1 VSKQFTFH
9 GPNGQTIVLNGPD
22 TATREEAIA
31 MFRQQHPELYAPKTD
46 IGGAVRETSGAAT
59 QFVRGVGRG
68 LVGDVVG
75 AGQFVGN
82 LGETI
87 APDATRA
94 IGKRV
99 PSWLSDAAR
108 QARDFSTA
116 EPEGIAESAGS
127 WIGSSLPFLAFPE
140 ATGGRAAKLLYDAG
154 QGAVA
159 GIVQPTRHGTAEG
172 REENAKLGMLGGAAG
187 GTLADIASRAGGR
200 RLLGLLAAMA
210 AHGAHWPIY
219 HTISHGAGHAAAT
232 AASRIPPAAAG
243 AGAAELLGE
252 DD

>member
-1 VSKQFTFH
+1 MSKQFTFH

-22 TATREEAIA
+22 TATEEDAINI
-31 MFRQQHPELYAPKTD
+31 FRQQHPELYEPGTD
-46 IGGAVRETSGAAT
+46 LEGAAREGSGALT
-59 QFVRGVGRG
+59 QFTRGVGRG

-82 LGETI
+82 LGESF
-87 APDATRA
+87 APDAMRA

-99 PSWLSDAAR
+99 PSWLADAAAR
-108 QARDFSTA
+108 ARDFSTA

-127 WIGSSLPFLAFPE
+127 WVGSSLPFLAFPE

-154 QGAVA
+154 QGAI
-159 GIVQPTRHGTAEG
+159 GGLVQPTRHGTAQG

-210 AHGAHWPIY
+210 AHRMHWPIY
-219 HTISHGAGHAAAT
+219 HSVAHGAGTAAAK
-232 AASRIPPAAAG
+232 AAARLPPAAAG